1 MLLLLLFSS
10 RIEVAC
16 FCFAGFTIFGLF
28 SFFAVAFF
36 HASRSSYHG
45 RRRRMMHGQQP
56 SVTRTQHVGRYVC
69 EILKDELAFAAALK
83 YSSENLQQL

>member
-1 MLLLLLFSS
+1 LNSLLYVLLVLFYL
-10 RIEVAC
+10 V
-16 FCFAGFTIFGLF
+16 FF

-56 SVTRTQHVGRYVC
+56 SATRMRHVGWCVC
-69 EILKDELAFAAALK
+69 KILKDELAFAAALK
-83 YSSENLQQL
+83 SNTANLQQLWSFS

>member
-1 MLLLLLFSS
+1 
-10 RIEVAC
+10 
-16 FCFAGFTIFGLF
+16 
-28 SFFAVAFF
+28 
-36 HASRSSYHG
+36 
-45 RRRRMMHGQQP
+45 MMHGQQP